1 MASNTYRMSKEWD
14 PASGAEDPDNRLF
27 WRVPYRRLEVEA
39 IRDSMLAVSGRLKP
53 QCTAPDVPL
62 RPPAA
67 LEGSSDPDKIWR
79 PFDEEDASRR
89 TIYAFVKRSM
99 IVPMLEVLDL
109 CDTTKSSAKRINT
122 AVATQALT
130 LFNGEFV
137 NRQAR
142 HLAERL
148 VREAGPDPRDQIDRA
163 FRLASPGRR
172 PPKSNDRCSR
182 FWKTSRRGGRPRW
195 APPSIPSAPEKRRH
209 RKRWCRCA
217 AYFSI

>member
-1 MASNTYRMSKEWD
+1 MAPRCTLTSPRPRSRA
-14 PASGAEDPDNRLF
+14 PAT
-27 WRVPYRRLEVEA
+27 
-39 IRDSMLAVSGRLKP
+39 RDL
-53 QCTAPDVPL
+53 
-62 RPPAA
+62 
-67 LEGSSDPDKIWR
+67 IWR
-79 PFDEEDASRR
+79 PFDEQDASRR

-163 FRLASPGRR
+163 FRLALAR
-172 PPKSNDRCSR
+172 PPTTEEQRSLLLFLEDESTKGPAAAGTAVD
-182 FWKTSRRGGRPRW
+182 P
-195 APPSIPSAPEKRRH
+195 KRAGEAASQEALVQM
-209 RKRWCRCA
+209 CRVIFNMNEFVYA
-217 AYFSI
+217 D

>member
-1 MASNTYRMSKEWD
+1 
-14 PASGAEDPDNRLF
+14 
-27 WRVPYRRLEVEA
+27 
-39 IRDSMLAVSGRLKP
+39 MLAVSGRLKP
-53 QCTAPDVPL
+53 QMYGPPMYPYV
-62 RPPAA
+62 PPAA

-148 VREAGPDPRDQIDRA
+148 VREAGDDPVDQIERA
-163 FRLASPGRR
+163 YRLAFAR
-172 PPKSNDRCSR
+172 PPTADEQRSLLSFLEDES
-182 FWKTSRRGGRPRW
+182 SRRMTEAGGGADP
-195 APPSIPSAPEKRRH
+195 KRDGEEASQEPLVQM
-209 RKRWCRCA
+209 CRVLFNMNEFVYA
-217 AYFSI
+217 D